1 MRNPIKILA
10 LLIAV
15 VSFSSVAML
24 LAAPAAQQPTVT
36 RTILLKKDS
45 PVAGYEEALAQVD
58 MPVGAREGRHTH
70 PGSAIIYVVQGT
82 LTLDYEGKPTATYN
96 PGDSTYVEA
105 GKIHE
110 GRNAGTIPVKILATF
125 VVQKGLPLT
134 TQVQ

>member
-1 MRNPIKILA
+1 MRNPVKVFA
-10 LLIAV
+10 LLIATV
-15 VSFSSVAML
+15 VFSSGAL
-24 LAAPAAQQPTVT
+24 LVAAPPAQQPTVT
-36 RTILLKKDS
+36 RKILLKQDS
-45 PVAGYEEALAQVD
+45 PVAGYEEALVQVD

-82 LTLDYEGKPTATYN
+82 LTLEYEGKPTATYN

-110 GRNAGTIPVKILATF
+110 GRNAGTTPVKILATF
-125 VVQKGLPLT
+125 VLQKGQPMT